1 MIYNKVLSQD
11 EISQN
16 YLAFKN
22 RYGIW

>member
-11 EISQN
+11 EVSQN